1 MAVWCSGYDT
11 CLSPERS
18 GFNSPNEQQQDI
30 LLFFPLRPFLS
41 LPFSLPSQRNFPI
54 SFKPKVA
61 IAKFSWKMQRKTWYY
76 EKWLGRK
83 AAFSPRSSVKWPLVT
98 FVNMLEVWCNTYLI
112 SQLKTPKLPSDL
124 CVNTAWSHFLLVLES
139 FEAIYFVSYSEL
151 LYSTYCACTEG
162 ISWKFEL
169 QTTTK
174 VNQFLACSH
183 FPTCI
188 KLNLL
193 EKIKPYFH
201 GQLCK
206 LDVYAHSIYIL
217 EH

>member
-76 EKWLGRK
+76 EKWVGR
-83 AAFSPRSSVKWPLVT
+83 
-98 FVNMLEVWCNTYLI
+98 
-112 SQLKTPKLPSDL
+112 
-124 CVNTAWSHFLLVLES
+124 
-139 FEAIYFVSYSEL
+139 
-151 LYSTYCACTEG
+151 
-162 ISWKFEL
+162 
-169 QTTTK
+169 
-174 VNQFLACSH
+174 
-183 FPTCI
+183 
-188 KLNLL
+188 
-193 EKIKPYFH
+193 
-201 GQLCK
+201 
-206 LDVYAHSIYIL
+206 
-217 EH
+217 